1 MTAFTPVWR
10 VKIQG
15 VDYTDVT
22 IANLSITSGRTDI
35 YRQPVAGYCSVQIL
49 NFNAEP
55 ITVDVNDGITIEVQ
69 DSSAVYVPIF
79 GGFVSDIDNQITSAG
94 SVDYVQTLNI
104 TALGA
109 LSKLPF
115 ALWEG
120 ALTQDHEG
128 DQIYAILSSILL
140 GQWNEVPA
148 ATTWA
153 TYNATETWAN
163 AVNQGLGEIDQP
175 GNYEMISRSASAIDA
190 YTLVSDLATS
200 GLGYIYEDAQG
211 NIGYADSTHRSSDL
225 ATNGYTEISA
235 AQGIAI
241 GTRILRRVGDIR
253 NSVIIYSGNNFGDSS
268 AASDATSIA
277 SYGTRAFTVNTYL
290 KHKVDA
296 ESQAQEYVDLRA
308 WPQNQLG
315 DVTFQLGNSQIDN
328 ADRDTLLNIYMGLPI
343 KLVGLPA
350 NMNLGEFTG
359 FVEGWTFRAGYN
371 SLSISIFVSP
381 TAFSLKSMKWDDV
394 SALET
399 WNTISNTLEWIDAT
413 IVA

>member
-10 VKIQG
+10 VRIQG

-22 IANLSITSGRTDI
+22 IANLTITSGRTDI
-35 YRQPVAGYCSVQIL
+35 YRQPVAGYCSVQLL

-55 ITVDVNDGITIEVQ
+55 VVVDVNDGITIEVQ
-69 DSSAVYVPIF
+69 DSNATYVPIF
-79 GGFVSDIDNQITSAG
+79 GGLISDIDNQITSAG
-94 SVDYVQTLNI
+94 SVDYVQTLTI

-115 ALWEG
+115 SLWEG
-120 ALTQDHEG
+120 SLSQDFEG
-128 DQIYAILSSILL
+128 DQIYAILSSLLL
-140 GQWNEVPA
+140 GQWNEVSPSV
-148 ATTWA
+148 TLN

-175 GNYEMISRSASAIDA
+175 GNYEMISRAASAIDS

-211 NIGYADSTHRSSDL
+211 NIGYADSTHRSQNL
-225 ATNGYTEISA
+225 AANGYTEISA
-235 AQGIAI
+235 AQGIAV
-241 GTRILRRVGDIR
+241 GTRILLRLGDIR
-253 NSVIIYSGNNFGDSS
+253 NSVIVYSGNNFSDDS
-268 AASDATSIA
+268 ADTEPTSIA
-277 SYGTRAFTVNTYL
+277 TYGTRAFTVNTYL
-290 KHKVDA
+290 KNKADA
-296 ESQAQEYVDLRA
+296 EAQAQEYMDLRA

-315 DVTFQLGNSQIDN
+315 DVTFPLGNSNIDDT
-328 ADRDTLLNIYMGLPI
+328 DRDALLNVYMGMPI
-343 KLVGLPA
+343 KLTGLPA

-381 TAFSLKSMKWDDV
+381 TAFSLRSMKWNDV
-394 SALET
+394 GVLET

>member
-120 ALTQDHEG
+120 ALTQDYEG

-148 ATTWA
+148 ASTWA

-175 GNYEMISRSASAIDA
+175 GNYEMISRSASAIDS

-253 NSVIIYSGNNFGDSS
+253 NSVIIYSGNNFSDDS

-290 KHKVDA
+290 KNKADA
-296 ESQAQEYVDLRA
+296 EAQAQEYIDLRA

-315 DVTFQLGNSQIDN
+315 DVTFQLGNSQIDD